1 MTIQQTVVRDGLIV
15 FATLVLVPIIT
26 IAWHWPDT
34 PAGPHHINVRWID
47 GTDEETR
54 LTAEAELGL
63 DAGTQQ
69 EGQTWQYVVTATD
82 SITLQAIVSH
92 PLAEDTH
99 GINRT
104 EFTLADHDLSNRSRY
119 QLTPYNQEIEHAIQT
134 AKESQGTSLFIFAVI
149 AGLLGCLPTAGLAGS
164 MLGNRLPQLS
174 LEATALM
181 RLVFGALLAI
191 AVWKTSFSPDL
202 VVPVNVHRTTDWL
215 ANWELIGALA
225 SSPNAIHIL
234 QIAATLGLLLFATGV
249 FLPRQ
254 VLVCT
259 AVVLTMLVLAK
270 LRHGSSH
277 DWGLPLLA
285 VWALTPVPWNQLKKL
300 DPRVRGYAAWVPGF
314 LFGLSFAAAAIAKLR
329 ESGFSWITT
338 GAVRYHFVEDAEG
351 AVSTLG
357 LWIASHEQVAVAVST
372 LAIIA
377 ELLLLLTAFSKT
389 TLLRLLGGTL
399 GTALLLGFW
408 LLQGVF
414 WPAWW
419 ALLLAFLPWNQ
430 IAAQLK
436 SPSIAL
442 PTSTI
447 SATPAWIGRVLA
459 LFVGIQLAA
468 SLSGTEHE
476 PLISDFPMYSHTYS
490 SPASFNE
497 VYGISGRR
505 YSFYVSRDSDC
516 AENVTSEI
524 ESVSNLLQSMINL
537 VERLDTTPREELD
550 PSITPVTATLL
561 ARVNDRGKDYV
572 DTIMVQAASPF
583 FDFKTGRTAWRT
595 SEPVAEF
602 KQGSVHTSTTNI
614 YPCDDSNLNQ

>member
-1 MTIQQTVVRDGLIV
+1 MTIRQAVVRDGLII
-15 FATLVLVPIIT
+15 FAVLILVTIVV

-34 PAGPHHINVRWID
+34 PANPNHINVRWTD
-47 GTDEETR
+47 GIGEAVR
-54 LTAEAELGL
+54 LTTESELGL
-63 DAGTQQ
+63 YAGTQQ
-69 EGQTWQYVVTATD
+69 EGRTWQYVVTTTD
-82 SITLQAIVSH
+82 AISLQAIVNH
-92 PLAEDTH
+92 PFAEDTH
-99 GINRT
+99 GIDRT
-104 EFTLADHDLSNRSRY
+104 EFTLVDHDLSNRSRY
-119 QLTPYNQEIEHAIQT
+119 QLTQYNREVENAIQT
-134 AKESQGTSLFIFAVI
+134 AKESKGTSLLIFAVL
-149 AGLLGCLPTAGLAGS
+149 AGLLGSLPTASLVGS
-164 MLGNRLPQLS
+164 MLGNRLPPLS
-174 LEATALM
+174 LDATELM
-181 RLVFGALLAI
+181 RLTFGVLLAL

-215 ANWELIGALA
+215 ANWELIGLLA
-225 SSPNAIHIL
+225 SSPNAIHTL

-285 VWALTPVPWNQLKKL
+285 IWALTPVPWNQLKNV
-300 DPRVRGYAAWVPGF
+300 DPRVRGYAAWIPGF
-314 LFGLSFAAAAIAKLR
+314 LLGLSFGAAAIAKLR

-357 LWIASHEQVAVAVST
+357 LWIASHEHIAVVVST
-372 LAIIA
+372 LAILA
-377 ELLLLLTAFSKT
+377 ELLLLLTSLSKT
-389 TLLRLLGGTL
+389 TLLRLFGGTL
-399 GTALLLGFW
+399 GIALLLGFW
-408 LLQGVF
+408 LMQGVF

-419 ALLLAFLPWNQ
+419 TLLLAFLPWNR
-430 IAAQLK
+430 IANQLK
-436 SPSIAL
+436 RTSISL

-447 SATPAWIGRVLA
+447 SPPPTWVSRVLV
-459 LFVGIQLAA
+459 LLVGIQLAA

-505 YSFYVSRDSDC
+505 YSFFALRGSDC
-516 AENVTSEI
+516 AENVTPEV

-537 VERLDTTPREELD
+537 VERLDTTPREGLD
-550 PSITPVTATLL
+550 ASLEPVTATLL
-561 ARVNDRGKDYV
+561 ATVNERREDYV

-583 FDFKTGRTAWRT
+583 FDFTAGRTAWGT

-602 KQGSVHTSTTNI
+602 KHGAVHASTTNI
-614 YPCDDSNLNQ
+614 SPCNDSNLLQ